1 MKTSTVDMDTLGTAA
16 FKTSGTAGVL
26 TPLLS
31 FLTNDMT
38 LALFGL
44 AFTVLTFAIG
54 WYYKSKANA
63 RAEAIARQKAQ
74 EHELRMEMLRRQK
87 GQLLIDP
94 VSDMPAEIEGED

>member
-1 MKTSTVDMDTLGTAA
+1 MKTQTMDTAGAAA

-26 TPLLS
+26 TPLIS

-38 LALFGL
+38 LALMGL
-44 AFTVLTFAIG
+44 AFTALTFVIG

-74 EHELRMEMLRRQK
+74 EHELRMGLLRKQS
-87 GQLLIDP
+87 GHLLFDP
-94 VSDMPAEIEGED
+94 VSDIPPEVEE

>member
-1 MKTSTVDMDTLGTAA
+1 MKTSTMDTIGTASA
-16 FKTSGTAGVL
+16 KVSGTAGVL

-44 AFTVLTFAIG
+44 AFTALTFVIG

-74 EHELRMEMLRRQK
+74 EHELRMEMMRNQR
-87 GQLLIDP
+87 GRVLIDP
-94 VSDMPAEIEGED
+94 VSDIPPEVEVE

>member
-1 MKTSTVDMDTLGTAA
+1 MKTSTMDTIGTASA
-16 FKTSGTAGVL
+16 KVSGTAGVL
-26 TPLLS
+26 TPLVS

-44 AFTVLTFAIG
+44 AFTALTFVIG

-74 EHELRMEMLRRQK
+74 EHELRMEMMRNQR
-87 GQLLIDP
+87 GRVLIDP
-94 VSDMPAEIEGED
+94 VSDIPPEVEIE

>member
-1 MKTSTVDMDTLGTAA
+1 MKTSSMDTAGTAA

-44 AFTVLTFAIG
+44 VFTALTFVIG

-74 EHELRMEMLRRQK
+74 EHELRMEMMRNQR
-87 GQLLIDP
+87 GRVLIDP
-94 VSDMPAEIEGED
+94 VSDIPPEVEIE

>member
-1 MKTSTVDMDTLGTAA
+1 MKTSTMDMDTLGAAA

-31 FLTNDMT
+31 FLTNDMA

-44 AFTVLTFAIG
+44 AFTALTFVIG
-54 WYYKSKANA
+54 WYYKSRANA

-74 EHELRMEMLRRQK
+74 EHELRMELMRNQR
-87 GQLLIDP
+87 GHLLIDP
-94 VSDMPAEIEGED
+94 VSDIPPEVEIE

>member
-1 MKTSTVDMDTLGTAA
+1 MKTSTMDTIGTASA
-16 FKTSGTAGVL
+16 KVSGTAGVL

-31 FLTNDMT
+31 FLNNDMT

-44 AFTVLTFAIG
+44 AFTALTFVIG

-74 EHELRMEMLRRQK
+74 EHELRMEMMRNQR
-87 GQLLIDP
+87 GRVLIDP
-94 VSDMPAEIEGED
+94 VSDIPPEVEIE

>member
-1 MKTSTVDMDTLGTAA
+1 MKTQTMDTIGTAA
-16 FKTSGTAGVL
+16 VKTSGTAGVL

-31 FLTNDMT
+31 FLTNDMA

-44 AFTVLTFAIG
+44 VFTALTFVIG

-74 EHELRMEMLRRQK
+74 EHELRMELMRQK
-87 GQLLIDP
+87 GRLLIDP
-94 VSDMPAEIEGED
+94 VSDIPPEVEVD

>member
-1 MKTSTVDMDTLGTAA
+1 MKTSQMDTIGTAVV
-16 FKTSGTAGVL
+16 KTSGMAGVL

-38 LALFGL
+38 LTLMGL
-44 AFTVLTFAIG
+44 AFTALTFVIG

-74 EHELRMEMLRRQK
+74 EHELRMALMRER
-87 GQLLIDP
+87 GHLLFDP
-94 VSDMPAEIEGED
+94 VSDIPPEVEVE